1 MFSFFERKPQ
11 GQTFEPVSY
20 DMSEPIPAA
29 IAVTAAIIER
39 KLDQSRGWT
48 RKARTALKTGDLRK
62 YTGFLV
68 IARKTAD
75 EAIALMESADLLHEE
90 ILNQNG

>member
-1 MFSFFERKPQ
+1 MFSFFERKPPA
-11 GQTFEPVSY
+11 QTFEPASY

-29 IAVTAAIIER
+29 IAVTATIIEY
-39 KLDQSRGWT
+39 KLDKIRDRT
-48 RKARTALKTGDLRK
+48 RKARAALMAGDLRK
-62 YTGFLV
+62 HNDFLFL
-68 IARKTAD
+68 ARKTAA